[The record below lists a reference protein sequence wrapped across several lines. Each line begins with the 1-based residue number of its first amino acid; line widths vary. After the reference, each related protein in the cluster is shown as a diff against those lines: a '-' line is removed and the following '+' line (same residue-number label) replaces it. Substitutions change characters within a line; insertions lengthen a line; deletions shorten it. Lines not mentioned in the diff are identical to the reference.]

1 MFKNILWFAIR
12 IIIISQG
19 KRTRSIVPVKSKHL
33 FFKIRPRGAI
43 YSVKY
48 GELCEAT
55 KVNSI
60 KAATGYFPLMS
71 LVGKSWNELWWWWE
85 GGRGEEDRTR
95 VEVRNESHRI
105 NGAKLI
111 LSRRTTFF
119 CFEESKSPIREKKI
133 INNK

>member
-1 MFKNILWFAIR
+1 MVFVV
-12 IIIISQG
+12 IIISQG

-71 LVGKSWNELWWWWE
+71 LVGKSGNELWWW
-85 GGRGEEDRTR
+85 GGGEDRTR

-111 LSRRTTFF
+111 FYRVGLLFFALKKYHAFARR
-119 CFEESKSPIREKKI
+119 R
-133 INNK
+133 

>member
-1 MFKNILWFAIR
+1 MVFVV
-12 IIIISQG
+12 IIISQG

-71 LVGKSWNELWWWWE
+71 LVGKSGNELWWWGG
-85 GGRGEEDRTR
+85 GGRSYEGR
-95 VEVRNESHRI
+95 SKKRI
-105 NGAKLI
+105 TPNQRCKTYI
-111 LSRRTTFF
+111 LSRRTTIF
-119 CFEESKSPIREKKI
+119 CFEEISRIREKKI